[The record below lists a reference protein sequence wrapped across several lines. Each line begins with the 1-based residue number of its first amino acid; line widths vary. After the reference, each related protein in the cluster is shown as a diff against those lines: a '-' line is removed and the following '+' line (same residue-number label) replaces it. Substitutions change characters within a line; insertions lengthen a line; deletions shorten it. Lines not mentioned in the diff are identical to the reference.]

1 MAKNVLIKPLISEK
15 LTQLTEQRNTYGFAV
30 AKDANKIEIKS
41 AVEKM
46 YGVQVEAVR
55 TINEIGKYGWQ
66 RTPFGISRGTKGNIK
81 KAYITLK
88 KGETI
93 DFFSN
98 V

>member
-1 MAKNVLIKPLISEK
+1 MARNILIKPLISEK
-15 LTQLTEQRNTYGFAV
+15 LTQLTEQKGTYGFVV
-30 AKDANKIEIKS
+30 AKDANKIEIKT

-66 RTPFGISRGTKGNIK
+66 RTAFGISKGTKGNIK

-88 KGETI
+88 KGESI